1 MSHKPSAGTRSRARA
16 LIVQA
21 LYQQQITGH
30 SVAELLAEIHD
41 RRDYAA
47 VDQEYFDESLAAI
60 CRQEAGIKAHIDGMA
75 DRPVAQLDPIELA
88 ILLLGVYELEFRTDV
103 PYRVVIN
110 EAVNLA
116 KMFGA
121 VDGHKYI
128 NALLDR
134 AAKQLRPVEGN
145 G

>member
-1 MSHKPSAGTRSRARA
+1 MSRKASAGTRSRARE
-16 LIVQA
+16 LTVQA

-30 SVAELLAEIHD
+30 TVAELLAQFHA
-41 RRDYAA
+41 RPDYAG
-47 VDQEYFDESLAAI
+47 VDQEYFDDVLAAI
-60 CRQEAGIKAHIDGMA
+60 CKNEEGIRVLIDTLA
-75 DRPVAQLDPIELA
+75 DRPVAQLDPVELS
-88 ILLLGVYELEFRTDV
+88 ILLLGFHELQSRMDV

-134 AAKQLRPVEGN
+134 AAKQLRPVEGD

>member
-1 MSHKPSAGTRSRARA
+1 MSRKASAGTRSRARELA
-16 LIVQA
+16 VQA

-30 SVAELLAEIHD
+30 SVTELLTQFHA
-41 RRDYAA
+41 RKDYAG
-47 VDQEYFDESLAAI
+47 VDQEYFDEVLAAI
-60 CRQEAGIKAHIDGMA
+60 CKNAEALRTLIDTMA
-75 DRPVAQLDPIELA
+75 DRPVAQLDPVEFS
-88 ILLLGVYELEFRTDV
+88 ILLLGFHELESGVDV

-134 AAKQLRPVEGN
+134 AARQLRPVEGN